1 MAEKHKTDNGD
12 RLNFIHRYTSW
23 PLAGGG
29 YFAENTFLNMKNP
42 QLSAFPGVVAWFD
55 SLWENRTFTGNK
67 PHTDL
72 VFTFIVSGRMY
83 YEYSD
88 GRKVVLQ
95 AGDFHIPRPEGGG
108 LNGKAVIRVKKE
120 EPLFRLGLILKRNEI
135 INALLPVLG
144 NSGNVIHCTN
154 MDSVKELML
163 QMKEEIRKE
172 NGSNERLGILLLKL
186 MEELLHQKNSCTIPP
201 VLQKAVKYIAQEGF
215 QISLE
220 KLVEVSGVSKRT
232 LQTLFQ
238 KYLHLSPVEYLAKER
253 VEYAKTLLHSHT
265 LLISEVADL
274 CGFSSAES
282 FSRFFK
288 KQTGKSPRQFTE

>member
-220 KLVEVSGVSKRT
+220 KLVEVSCVSKRT

>member
-1 MAEKHKTDNGD
+1 MAEKYKTDNAD
-12 RLNFIHRYTSW
+12 KLNFIHRYTSW
-23 PLAGGG
+23 PLPGGG
-29 YFAENTFLNMKNP
+29 YFAENTFLNMKNAH
-42 QLSAFPGVVAWFD
+42 LSAFPGVVAWFD
-55 SLWENRTFTGNK
+55 SFWENRTFTGNK

-72 VFTFIVSGRMY
+72 VFTFIVSGKMY
-83 YEYSD
+83 YEYAD
-88 GRKVVLQ
+88 GRKMVLQ
-95 AGDFHIPRPEGGG
+95 AGDFHIPRIEGGG

-154 MDSVKELML
+154 MDAVKELML
-163 QMKEEIRKE
+163 EMKEEIRKE
-172 NGSNERLGILLLKL
+172 KGSNERLGILLLKL
-186 MEELLHQKNSCTIPP
+186 MEELLRQKNSSTMPP

-215 QISLE
+215 LLSLE

-238 KYLHLSPVEYLAKER
+238 KHFHLSPVEYLAKER
-253 VEYAKTLLHSHT
+253 IEYAKTLLHSHT

-274 CGFSSAES
+274 CGFSCAES

>member
-95 AGDFHIPRPEGGG
+95 AGDFHIPRLEGGG

>member
-23 PLAGGG
+23 PLPGGG